1 MILVL
6 NKIYKSIKNEIIY
19 KLGEVGKLQR
29 ILKKKKIINLK
40 QKNYVKKIHIVGI
53 FEFNSS

>member
-40 QKNYVKKIHIVGI
+40 
-53 FEFNSS
+53 

>member
-29 ILKKKKIINLK
+29 ILKKKE
-40 QKNYVKKIHIVGI
+40 NYKFKVEKLC
-53 FEFNSS
+53 